1 MEIRL
6 NKEWMIYSSKNDA
19 GIILGQIPEKQQDG
33 YVSTD
38 KFAGRKY
45 HYATIFG
52 AVHGAFKYGVNGS
65 NATSFVELEKTI
77 ERIAQECQNA
87 FTTEQLKAL
96 HLEQVQSLQAEIE
109 ALKAQLKKKVAQ

>member
-6 NKEWMIYSSKNDA
+6 NKEWVIYSSKNDA

-33 YVSTD
+33 YVNAD

-52 AVHGAFKYGVNGS
+52 AVQGAFKYGVNS
-65 NATSFVELEKTI
+65 SDATSFFELEKTI
-77 ERIAQECQNA
+77 ERIAQECQSA
-87 FTTEQLKAL
+87 FSTEQLKVL
-96 HLEQVQSLQAEIE
+96 QSEQVQGLQAEIE
-109 ALKAQLKKKVAQ
+109 ILKAQLKKKVPA

>member
-6 NKEWMIYSSKNDA
+6 NKEWVIYSSKNDA

-33 YVSTD
+33 YVNAD

-52 AVHGAFKYGVNGS
+52 AVQGAFKYGVNS
-65 NATSFVELEKTI
+65 SDATSFFELEKTI
-77 ERIAQECQNA
+77 ERIAQECQSA
-87 FTTEQLKAL
+87 FSTEQLRVL
-96 HLEQVQSLQAEIE
+96 QSEQVQDLKAEIE
-109 ALKAQLKKKVAQ
+109 MLKAQLKKKVPA